1 MRASHTKERQIW
13 VDRLRAC
20 AHRHNLVGWKIS
32 NSSKRETKFKG
43 AELFFD
49 KCTPPCVE
57 ITMIPSMR
65 ESQGFLQVDQITRGS
80 AARQEVGRERP
91 LTPPGARSHI
101 ADGEPSEQLQTLS
114 LSALDAF
121 GSVHDMLRKVEDK
134 HRALAEAI
142 EGLPIG
148 KEGSSGRERGK
159 CHDPQLLVLKA
170 TSQSTLLCMEA
181 ALGMLQDI
189 REGQLEGPVVV
200 HQSLPRPKTLSQTSS
215 ALLPASPSRTSST
228 SSTPRSARSSRY

>member
-1 MRASHTKERQIW
+1 MINPTFT
-13 VDRLRAC
+13 
-20 AHRHNLVGWKIS
+20 S
-32 NSSKRETKFKG
+32 NEG
-43 AELFFD
+43 
-49 KCTPPCVE
+49 
-57 ITMIPSMR
+57 I
-65 ESQGFLQVDQITRGS
+65 FLQVDQITRGS
-80 AARQEVGRERP
+80 AARQEAGRERP

-159 CHDPQLLVLKA
+159 CHDPKLLVLKA

-200 HQSLPRPKTLSQTSS
+200 HQSLPLPKTLSQTSS

-228 SSTPRSARSSRY
+228 SSTPMSARSSRY